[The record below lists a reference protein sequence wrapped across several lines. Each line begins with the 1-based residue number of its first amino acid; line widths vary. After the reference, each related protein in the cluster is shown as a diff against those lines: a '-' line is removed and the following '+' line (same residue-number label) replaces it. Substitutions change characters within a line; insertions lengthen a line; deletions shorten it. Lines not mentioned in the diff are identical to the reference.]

1 MEQLDAFDREL
12 HGSSSISPLELVR
25 PPPHELGADVSR
37 SVRACVADG
46 SRAAQ
51 INITTVYRK
60 EWLPAITGREPEPLP
75 APTTRSAPPK
85 AEATATTTNTE
96 EEEAA
101 ASQG

>member
-12 HGSSSISPLELVR
+12 HGSSSITPLELVR
-25 PPPHELGADVSR
+25 APHELGAHVAM
-37 SVRACVADG
+37 RACVADG
-46 SRAAQ
+46 SWAAQ

-60 EWLPAITGREPEPLP
+60 EWLPAITGREPEPLA

-85 AEATATTTNTE
+85 AEATTTTNAE